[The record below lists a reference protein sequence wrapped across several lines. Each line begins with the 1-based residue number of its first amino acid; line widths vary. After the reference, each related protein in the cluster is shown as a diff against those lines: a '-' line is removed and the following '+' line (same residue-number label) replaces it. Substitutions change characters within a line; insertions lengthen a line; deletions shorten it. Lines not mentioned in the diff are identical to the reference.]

1 MVTIMNNIEQYLRER
16 LLALK
21 DEKNQVFVAKL
32 IPNISSETI
41 L

>member
-1 MVTIMNNIEQYLRER
+1 MIKIMNNIEKYIKGR

>member
-1 MVTIMNNIEQYLRER
+1 MNNTEKYIRER
-16 LLALK
+16 LLSLK

-32 IPNISSETI
+32 IPNIPSETI

>member
-1 MVTIMNNIEQYLRER
+1 MVTIMNNIEQYIRER

-32 IPNISSETI
+32 IPNISSKTI